1 MKKFSLTLCLVLVGL
16 MASAQTNFRDISFN
30 EGLKAAKAENKLL
43 FVDCY
48 TAWCGP
54 CKMMANKVFPD
65 STLGAWMNNKFVCIK
80 IDMEKGEG
88 PELGKRYDVNA
99 FPTFL
104 VLNHEGKLQGRTVG
118 GMSAEKF
125 SHVIDSVISNNKV
138 AAMTAE
144 YDGGR
149 RDADFLKEYM
159 DELKSQYMMGA
170 YGKVVKVALAGK
182 TAEEIVADKFYM
194 EAFFDAHPQS
204 DDKIFRDIYSLSLSQ
219 PDKFTKDLNA
229 KINGVW
235 SGGGFHYMEFDG
247 HDVKGFDE
255 AGFDRYV
262 DTLRQLKVS
271 CADNVAYSVK
281 AYAYS
286 SFKQYD
292 KLFPLVVDALGNTAI
307 EDYIIGGFVDTLEK
321 NITDKKQRKTLL
333 KAAEKRVA
341 ALKADFAANTDEKSR
356 KKTQQEWMLKEY
368 EKIIA
373 SLQK

>member
-1 MKKFSLTLCLVLVGL
+1 MKKISLMLCMALAGL
-16 MASAQTNFRDISFN
+16 AASAQTNFREISFD

-48 TAWCGP
+48 TSWCGP

-65 STLGAWMNNKFVCIK
+65 STLGAWMNSKFVCMK

-118 GMSAEKF
+118 GMSADKF
-125 SHVIDSVISNNKV
+125 SHVIDSVINNNKL

-149 RDADFLKEYM
+149 RDADFLKDYM
-159 DELKSQYMMGA
+159 GELKSQYMMSA
-170 YGKVVKVALAGK
+170 YGNVLKTALAGK
-182 TAEEIVADKFYM
+182 SAADVVADKFYM
-194 EAFFDAHPQS
+194 DAFFDTHPQS
-204 DDKIFRDIYSLSLSQ
+204 DDKMFRDIYSLSVSQ
-219 PDKFTKDLNA
+219 PDKFSEDLAA

-235 SGGGFHYMEFDG
+235 SEGGFHYIKFDG
-247 HDVKGFDE
+247 HDVKDFDE
-255 AGFDRYV
+255 AGFNRYV
-262 DTLRQLKVS
+262 DTLCQMKVS
-271 CADNVAYSVK
+271 CVDDVAYRVK

-286 SFKQYD
+286 EFKQYD
-292 KLFPLVVDALGNTAI
+292 KLFPLVVDALGNTDV
-307 EDYIIGGFVDTLEK
+307 EDYYVGGFVDTLAK

-333 KAAEKRVA
+333 KAVEKRVA
-341 ALKADFAANTDEKSR
+341 ALKADLAANTDEKSR

>member
-1 MKKFSLTLCLVLVGL
+1 MKKFSLTLCLALAGL
-16 MASAQTNFRDISFN
+16 AASAQTNFREISFD

-48 TAWCGP
+48 TQWCGP
-54 CKMMANKVFPD
+54 CKMMANTVFPD
-65 STLGAWMNNKFVCIK
+65 STLGAWMNSKFVCMK

-88 PELGKRYDVNA
+88 PELMKRYDVNA

-118 GMSAEKF
+118 GMSADKF
-125 SHVIDSVISNNKV
+125 SHVIDSVINNNKL

-149 RDADFLKEYM
+149 RDADFLKDYM
-159 DELKSQYMMGA
+159 GELKNQYMMSA
-170 YGKVVKVALAGK
+170 YGKVLKIALAGK
-182 TAEEIVADKFYM
+182 TAADVVADKFYM
-194 EAFFDAHPQS
+194 DAFFDAHPQS
-204 DDKIFRDIYSLSLSQ
+204 DDKMFRDIYSLSVCQ
-219 PDKFTKDLNA
+219 PDKFTKDLAA

-235 SGGGFHYMEFDG
+235 SEGGFRYIKFDG
-247 HDVKGFDE
+247 HDVKDFDE

-262 DTLRQLKVS
+262 DTLRQMKVS
-271 CADNVAYSVK
+271 CADDVAYRVK

-286 SFKQYD
+286 EFKKYD
-292 KLFPLVVDALGNTAI
+292 KLFPLVVDALGNTDV
-307 EDYIIGGFVDTLEK
+307 EDYYVGGFVDTLAK

-333 KAAEKRVA
+333 KAVEKRVA
-341 ALKADFAANTDEKSR
+341 ALKADLAANTDEKSR

>member
-1 MKKFSLTLCLVLVGL
+1 MKKISLTLCLAFVGL
-16 MASAQTNFRDISFN
+16 MASAQTNFREISFD
-30 EGLKAAKAENKLL
+30 EGLKAAQAENKLL

-48 TAWCGP
+48 TQWCGP
-54 CKMMANKVFPD
+54 CKMMANTVFPD
-65 STLGAWMNNKFVCIK
+65 STLGAWMNSKFVCMK

-118 GMSAEKF
+118 GMSADKF
-125 SHVIDSVISNNKV
+125 SHVIDSVINNNKL

-149 RDADFLKEYM
+149 RDAAFLKDYM
-159 DELKSQYMMGA
+159 AELQSQYMTGA
-170 YGKVVKVALAGK
+170 YRKVLKTALAGK
-182 TAEEIVADKFYM
+182 TAADVVADKFYM
-194 EAFFDAHPQS
+194 DAFFDAHPQS
-204 DDKIFRDIYSLSLSQ
+204 DDKMFRDIYSLSVSQ
-219 PDKFTKDLNA
+219 PDKFSEAIIK
-229 KINGVW
+229 KIGGVW
-235 SGGGFHYMEFDG
+235 AEGGFRYIEFDG

-255 AGFDRYV
+255 AGFNRYV
-262 DTLRQLKVS
+262 DTLRQMKVS
-271 CADNVAYSVK
+271 CVDDVAYRVK

-286 SFKQYD
+286 EFKKYD
-292 KLFPLVVDALGNTAI
+292 KLFPLVVDALGNTDV
-307 EDYIIGGFVDTLEK
+307 EDYYVGGFVDTLTK

-333 KAAEKRVA
+333 KAVEKRVA
-341 ALKADFAANTDEKSR
+341 ALKADLAANTDEKSR

>member
-1 MKKFSLTLCLVLVGL
+1 MKKISLMLCMALAGL
-16 MASAQTNFRDISFN
+16 AASAQTNFREISFD

-48 TAWCGP
+48 TSWCGP

-65 STLGAWMNNKFVCIK
+65 STLGAWMNSKFVCMK

-118 GMSAEKF
+118 GMSADKF
-125 SHVIDSVISNNKV
+125 SHVIDSVINNNKL

-149 RDADFLKEYM
+149 RDADFLKDYM
-159 DELKSQYMMGA
+159 GELKSQYMMSA
-170 YGKVVKVALAGK
+170 YGKVVNVALTGK
-182 TAEEIVADKFYM
+182 TAEEIVADKFFM
-194 EAFFDAHPQS
+194 DAFFDARPQS
-204 DDKIFRDIYSLSLSQ
+204 GDKMFRDIYSLSVSQ
-219 PDKFTKDLNA
+219 PDKFSEDLAA

-235 SGGGFHYMEFDG
+235 SEGGFRYIKFDG
-247 HDVKGFDE
+247 HDVKDFDE
-255 AGFDRYV
+255 AGFNRYV
-262 DTLRQLKVS
+262 DTLRQMKVS
-271 CADNVAYSVK
+271 SVDDVAYRVK

-286 SFKQYD
+286 EFKQYD
-292 KLFPLVVDALGNTAI
+292 KLFPLVVDALGNTDV
-307 EDYIIGGFVDTLEK
+307 EDYYVGGFVGTLAK

-333 KAAEKRVA
+333 KAVEKRVA
-341 ALKADFAANTDEKSR
+341 ALKADLAANTDEKSR